1 MTGRSYRNIMM
12 ELWRALSANANCVAS
27 SNLGDVQRA
36 LLDYYIRLTTKRME
50 NLEGTGCQLLLLQGW
65 PARNRPFPYCG
76 PIFGKAT
83 APATK

>member
-1 MTGRSYRNIMM
+1 MA
-12 ELWRALSANANCVAS
+12 ALSANANCVAS
-27 SNLGDVQRA
+27 SDLGDVQRV

-50 NLEGTGCQLLLLQGW
+50 YLEGTGCQLLLVQGW